1 LFTRFHEENKMKF
14 MPTNARNAAR
24 RAREAASYEVRF
36 AASVMQAY
44 RETIAR
50 QPPETF
56 ALLGARLDDPFTIT
70 DFRFCPPRKTNGK
83 YDRSRAHVNVD
94 PDYMNFVV
102 DEEFKP
108 AGKYMAG
115 IWHSHPGGSRSP
127 SIGDESSNEGDMV
140 FFRSCLRNDDSPDRN
155 WKYFIAPIT
164 TFAVDGSDN
173 IDVWVVTLDAAE
185 PVRASYSI
193 DAGSPLL
200 MMPKSEKLAAS
211 SSDED
216 LLSSGLSIEAIM
228 GRFNLYQSHISAVAN
243 APAVDPSDREA
254 LVECLRRTR
263 QRELDDIAKGLH
275 PLGRYVETPGSS
287 AIGSVPRPNEKAE
300 QQPETANIQKTGF
313 GTLIDHSE

>member
-1 LFTRFHEENKMKF
+1 MKF

-164 TFAVDGSDN
+164 TFAVDGLDN

-185 PVRASYSI
+185 PVRATYSI
-193 DAGSPLL
+193 EPASPLL
-200 MMPKSEKLAAS
+200 TMPNSETRGAS
-211 SSDED
+211 LPGDK
-216 LLSSGLSIEAIM
+216 LLSSGLSIDAIM
-228 GRFNLYQSHISAVAN
+228 GRFNLYQARINAAAN
-243 APAVDPSDREA
+243 AQDVDPCDRET

-275 PLGRYVETPGSS
+275 PLGRYAETPGSS
-287 AIGSVPRPNEKAE
+287 AIASVPRPNKKVE
-300 QQPETANIQKTGF
+300 QESETANIQKTGF
-313 GTLIDHSE
+313 GTPIDHSA